1 MYTMPFG
8 EELAVNRSLN
18 EQEPQDSIEVYHN
31 IFLEAEVY
39 RGTGDYR
46 TFLGFDLNTL
56 RKAALYITRPL
67 IAPRYFT
74 ASFRA

>member
-56 RKAALYITRPL
+56 Q
-67 IAPRYFT
+67 
-74 ASFRA
+74 